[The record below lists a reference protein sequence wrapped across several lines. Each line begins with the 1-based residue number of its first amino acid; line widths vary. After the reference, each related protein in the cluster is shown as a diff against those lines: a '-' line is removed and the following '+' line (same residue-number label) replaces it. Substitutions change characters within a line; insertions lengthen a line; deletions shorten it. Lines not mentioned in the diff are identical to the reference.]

1 MNMRPISEDDLHA
14 FVDQALDARRL
25 VEVAAYLESHPEV
38 AARVARYREQTDM
51 LRAALAP
58 VAEEPV
64 PPELDLGRMIADRRR
79 RGAMVQWA
87 AAAVVLVCIGGFGG
101 WSLRGITG
109 APGAGLPA
117 LAMEA
122 ADSYAVFAP
131 DRAHAVEIAASDRD
145 GLLQWISE
153 RLGRKVAVPDLT
165 AAGYRFIGGR
175 VVATAHGPA
184 ALFLYDDGRGGR
196 LAVLSRP
203 MAVDKNAPMAPL
215 ARGTVHGYAWSQNGL
230 GYSLVGDAPA
240 DALHPIADDVRR
252 QVSHAL

>member
-14 FVDQALDARRL
+14 FVDQALDTRRQA
-25 VEVAAYLESHPEV
+25 EVAAYLESHPEI
-38 AARVARYREQTDM
+38 AARVARYREQADM

-64 PPELDLGRMIADRRR
+64 PLELDLGRMIADRRR

-87 AAAVVLVCIGGFGG
+87 AAAVVLVCIGGLGG
-101 WSLRGITG
+101 WSLRGITE
-109 APGAGLPA
+109 APSAGLPA
-117 LAMEA
+117 LGLEA
-122 ADSYAVFAP
+122 ADSYAVFAS

-153 RLGRKVAVPDLT
+153 QLGRKVAVPDLA
-165 AAGYRFIGGR
+165 AAGYRFMGGR

-215 ARGTVHGYAWSQNGL
+215 AKGAVHGYAWSQDGL
-230 GYSLVGDAPA
+230 GYSLVGEASA
-240 DALHPIADDVRR
+240 NALHPIADDVRR
-252 QVSHAL
+252 QVSRAL